1 MEIENIPISEII
13 PYEKNPRK
21 NEKAVEIVARSIK
34 EFGFKVPIIL
44 DKNNEIIA
52 GHTRLKAAIKL
63 KMTSVPVIRADELN
77 EEQVKAFRI
86 MDNKSIEYAE
96 WDYDL
101 LEEELKVLQ
110 KVDFDLSLTG
120 FSNKELYELIN
131 LNADQE
137 FDVDKEIEEAI
148 KKGPQR
154 VKEYEVWQLGEH
166 KLIIANA
173 TDPKAW
179 KKLMGNEKFDLMF
192 TDPPYRLAYTER
204 MRKVVT
210 PKGDVKKVKDRV
222 YLKVGKTNKD
232 GKSKGRFKGIVKTK
246 DGFGYKSQRRYLGVE
261 KAGGVPEF
269 DEWLSIAKEY
279 QNTIGSNILI
289 FENWKN
295 LYGLWE
301 AIEKYWKIR
310 NLLIWHTPNRCQG
323 FSRRY
328 MFFNKFDIALLGEHE
343 KGITNPEFDGDFEDY
358 LKQESQ
364 KMINAYDTAIYAGQG
379 KSIWNREKRS
389 RYKSY
394 MMDHITCSV
403 DSESQSGQSLVF
415 GTKPIPILVPYMK
428 LLSPKEGIVME
439 PFGGSG
445 STLIAAEILHRKCR
459 CIEIEPIY
467 AEVIIKRWEKFT
479 GKQAKLL
486 KSA

>member
-21 NEKAVEIVARSIK
+21 NEKAVEIVAKSIK

-63 KMTSVPVIRADELN
+63 KMTSVPIIRADELN

-110 KVDFDLSLTG
+110 KIDFDLSLTG
-120 FSNKELYELIN
+120 FSNKELYELMK
-131 LNADQE
+131 LNADAE
-137 FDVDKEIEEAI
+137 FDVDKEVEEAI
-148 KKGPQR
+148 KRGAQR
-154 VKEYEVWQLGEH
+154 VKENEVWQLGEH
-166 KLIIANA
+166 KLIIGNSVNR
-173 TDPKAW
+173 KVW
-179 KKLMGNEKFDLMF
+179 EKLMENEKFDLMF
-192 TDPPYRLAYTER
+192 TDPPYRLSYTER
-204 MRKVVT
+204 MRRIVT
-210 PKGDVKKVKDRV
+210 PSGEVKHHKDHV
-222 YLKVGKTNKD
+222 YPAVGQTDKE
-232 GKSKGRFKGIVKTK
+232 GKSKGRFKGIVQTK
-246 DGFGYKSQRRYLGVE
+246 KGFGYKSQRRYLGVE
-261 KAGGVPEF
+261 RSGGVPEF
-269 DEWLSIAKEY
+269 DEWLSIAKDF
-279 QNTIGSNILI
+279 QNQEGSNILI

-295 LYGLWE
+295 TPALWT

-323 FSRRY
+323 FSRKY
-328 MFFNKFDIALLGEHE
+328 LFFNKFDIALLGDD
-343 KGITNPEFDGDFEDY
+343 KGELNTEFEGDFDDY
-358 LKQESQ
+358 LNQENQ
-364 KMINAYDTAIYAGQG
+364 KLINAYDTAIYAGQG
-379 KSIWNREKRS
+379 KSIWNRVKRS

-394 MMDHITCSV
+394 MMDHITCNV
-403 DSESQSGQSLVF
+403 DSASQSGQSLVF

-428 LLSPKEGIVME
+428 TLSPVEGIIME
-439 PFGGSG
+439 PYGGSG

-467 AEVIIKRWEKFT
+467 AEVIIKRWERFT
-479 GKQAKLL
+479 NKTAKKL
-486 KSA
+486 KLA

>member
-21 NEKAVEIVARSIK
+21 NEKAVEIVAKSIK

-44 DKNNEIIA
+44 DKKNEIIA

-63 KMTSVPVIRADELN
+63 KMTSVPIIRADELN
-77 EEQVKAFRI
+77 EDQVKAFRI

-120 FSNKELYELIN
+120 FSNKELYELMK
-131 LNADQE
+131 LNADAE
-137 FDVDKEIEEAI
+137 FDVDQELEEAI
-148 KKGPQR
+148 KRGPQR

-166 KLIIANA
+166 KLIIGNS
-173 TDPKAW
+173 TDRKVW
-179 KKLMGNEKFDLMF
+179 EKLMGKEKFDLMF
-192 TDPPYRLAYTER
+192 TDPPYRLSYTER
-204 MRKVVT
+204 IRQL
-210 PKGDVKKVKDRV
+210 GDGKTTKNQL
-222 YLKVGKTNKD
+222 YPSVGKTD
-232 GKSKGRFKGIVKTK
+232 GQGKSKGRFKGIVKTK
-246 DGFGYKSQRRYLGVE
+246 KGFGYKSQRRYLGVE
-261 KAGGVPEF
+261 RSGGVPEF
-269 DEWLSIAKEY
+269 DEWLSIAKDF
-279 QNTIGSNILI
+279 QNQEGSNVLI

-295 LYGLWE
+295 TPALWE
-301 AIEKYWKIR
+301 AIEKYWKVR

-323 FSRRY
+323 FSRKY
-328 MFFNKFDIALLGEHE
+328 LFFNKFDIALLGDD
-343 KGITNPEFDGDFEDY
+343 KGELNTEFEGDFEDY
-358 LKQESQ
+358 LKQENQ
-364 KMINAYDTAIYAGQG
+364 KLINAYDTAIYAGQG
-379 KSIWNREKRS
+379 KSIWNRVKRS

-394 MMDHITCSV
+394 MMDHITCNV
-403 DSESQSGQSLVF
+403 DSASQSGQSLVF

-428 LLSPKEGIVME
+428 TLSPVEGIIIE
-439 PFGGSG
+439 PFAGAG

-479 GKQAKLL
+479 NKIAKKL